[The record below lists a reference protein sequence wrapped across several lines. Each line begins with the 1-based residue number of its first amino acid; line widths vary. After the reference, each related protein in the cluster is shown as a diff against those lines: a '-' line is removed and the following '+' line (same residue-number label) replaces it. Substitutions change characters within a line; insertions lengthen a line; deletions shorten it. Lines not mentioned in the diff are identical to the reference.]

1 MADEPEEPRR
11 EPTTYMSKDGYA
23 LPIKAHKYEASG
35 LRPHAKAYIRRNQK
49 ISRLAKELL
58 PPKHPDADV
67 PLRSRARHLRPT
79 RRHDDFS
86 TTHKPVRWYEQKSF
100 SRSQKYATR
109 EVRRRALSETH
120 PVPLMGVHTP
130 FHGARYAP
138 GPVPTGVIA
147 PPLKLAEKLK
157 VMGNWPLPDTPRCA
171 EMHLAELALQ
181 EDIAQRKR
189 DEASR
194 LEKLKEEKARADA
207 EFREMRRAAAKAA
220 GLPSP
225 PATPSVR
232 SLDSSDGFDSVSDS
246 GRSSLDS
253 PRSRPSSPIKSDA
266 LSQEVAKRGSPKKRR
281 RRKKTA
287 PLSKP
292 LVPPPHEPIQI

>member
-1 MADEPEEPRR
+1 MADEPEAPARQ
-11 EPTTYMSKDGYA
+11 PTTYMSKDGYA
-23 LPIKAHKYEASG
+23 LPIKQKHEASG
-35 LRPHAKAYIRRNQK
+35 LRQHAKAYIRRNQK

-138 GPVPTGVIA
+138 GPVPTGVKA
-147 PPLKLAEKLK
+147 PPIKLAEKLK

-171 EMHLAELALQ
+171 EMHLAELKLQ
-181 EDIAQRKR
+181 EDIETRRR
-189 DEASR
+189 DEALR
-194 LEKLKEEKARADA
+194 LERLREEKAKADA

-220 GLPSP
+220 GLEKRTLVNPNGKGIGGIF
-225 PATPSVR
+225 VR
-232 SLDSSDGFDSVSDS
+232 V
-246 GRSSLDS
+246 GR
-253 PRSRPSSPIKSDA
+253 
-266 LSQEVAKRGSPKKRR
+266 
-281 RRKKTA
+281 
-287 PLSKP
+287 
-292 LVPPPHEPIQI
+292 

>member
-11 EPTTYMSKDGYA
+11 QPTTYMSKDGYA
-23 LPIKAHKYEASG
+23 LPIKQHKHEASG

-189 DEASR
+189 DEAAR

-232 SLDSSDGFDSVSDS
+232 SLDSSDGFDSEAA
-246 GRSSLDS
+246 SSLDS
-253 PRSRPSSPIKSDA
+253 PRSSSRPSSRPSSPVKSDA
-266 LSQEVAKRGSPKKRR
+266 LSREVAAS
-281 RRKKTA
+281 A
-287 PLSKP
+287 
-292 LVPPPHEPIQI
+292 

>member
-86 TTHKPVRWYEQKSF
+86 TTHKLVKWYEQKSF

-120 PVPLMGVHTP
+120 PVPLMGQHTP

-138 GPVPTGVIA
+138 GPVPTAVKA
-147 PPLKLAEKLK
+147 PPIKLAEKLK
-157 VMGNWPLPDTPRCA
+157 HMGNWPLPDTPRCA

-181 EDIAQRKR
+181 EDIEQRKR

-232 SLDSSDGFDSVSDS
+232 SLDSSDGFDSVSETA
-246 GRSSLDS
+246 SSLDS
-253 PRSRPSSPIKSDA
+253 PRSSSRPSSRPSSPVKSDA
-266 LSQEVAKRGSPKKRR
+266 LSREVAAS
-281 RRKKTA
+281 A
-287 PLSKP
+287 
-292 LVPPPHEPIQI
+292 

>member
-1 MADEPEEPRR
+1 MAEPDAEVRR
-11 EPTTYMSKDGYA
+11 APTTYMSKDGYA
-23 LPIKAHKYEASG
+23 LPIKAHKHEASG

-49 ISRLAKELL
+49 ISRLAKQLL
-58 PPKHPDADV
+58 PAPHPDADV

-138 GPVPTGVIA
+138 A
-147 PPLKLAEKLK
+147 PCLPELKHHQARRETESNGQLA
-157 VMGNWPLPDTPRCA
+157 PADTPRCA
-171 EMHLAELALQ
+171 EMHLAELAYRHCTARQ
-181 EDIAQRKR
+181 R

-207 EFREMRRAAAKAA
+207 EFRRCVAAQAA
-220 GLPSP
+220 GLPS
-225 PATPSVR
+225 TVR
-232 SLDSSDGFDSVSDS
+232 DAVGPF
-246 GRSSLDS
+246 
-253 PRSRPSSPIKSDA
+253 PTRPTVLIP
-266 LSQEVAKRGSPKKRR
+266 RR
-281 RRKKTA
+281 RRPSTRRA
-287 PLSKP
+287 LRRAV
-292 LVPPPHEPIQI
+292 VPREERRAVAGGRPCINQIVEGPVTG